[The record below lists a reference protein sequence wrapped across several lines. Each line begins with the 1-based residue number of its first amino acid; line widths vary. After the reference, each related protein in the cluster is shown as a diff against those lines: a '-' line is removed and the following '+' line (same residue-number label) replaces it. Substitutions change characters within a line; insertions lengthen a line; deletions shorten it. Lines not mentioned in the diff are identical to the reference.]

1 MTIIQNSCSLFDAK
15 FGLNC
20 VYNNIND
27 NKDKNN
33 KDNNNKDN
41 KDNKDNNKNNNKIC
55 EIINKSFPEYIIIKK
70 FSYCY
75 NYHN

>member
-20 VYNNIND
+20 FSNN
-27 NKDKNN
+27 NKHI
-33 KDNNNKDN
+33 KDNNNN
-41 KDNKDNNKNNNKIC
+41 DNNNNDNNNNKIC

-70 FSYCY
+70 FPYCY

>member
-27 NKDKNN
+27 NKHN
-33 KDNNNKDN
+33 KH
-41 KDNKDNNKNNNKIC
+41 NKDNNKNNNKIC

-70 FSYCY
+70 FPYCY

>member
-20 VYNNIND
+20 LSNNIKYIKNNND
-27 NKDKNN
+27 NKH
-33 KDNNNKDN
+33 NNN
-41 KDNKDNNKNNNKIC
+41 NNNKIC

-70 FSYCY
+70 FPYCY